1 MQSVKMTKKG
11 PGKRKTIPLNDRR
24 SIGSQRIRR
33 KMGAQK
39 KGSQRVWESNEEDE
53 GTVEGR
59 ANLNERSASD
69 AQRWPLMGPRV
80 ARLRKEV
87 QTLKKQHV
95 RWHVRRPHLPR
106 GLKARPLSLF
116 AENEFSTRD

>member
-1 MQSVKMTKKG
+1 MQSVKMTKKR

-33 KMGAQK
+33 KMGAQE

-53 GTVEGR
+53 GTGEGR
-59 ANLNERSASD
+59 AILNKRSASD
-69 AQRWPLMGPRV
+69 AQRWPLMAPRV
-80 ARLRKEV
+80 ARLREGV

-106 GLKARPLSLF
+106 KTCALFFLVSPSLPL
-116 AENEFSTRD
+116 